1 MVPAQIAPRRGEAD
15 RCTLIMNELNLPP
28 TIPSADALPT
38 AIQIATSS
46 ASVSREHAL
55 TLLHYVAV
63 GRRWE
68 DSART
73 GWDRAAHY
81 DDSATK
87 GWARAADLTAQLDA
101 TAKQRDEAREQRER
115 ADATLYAR
123 LTAKQAELDDALAEL
138 RELDEQHAS
147 DARVASCKLA
157 AKQTEAA
164 LSHQALAEAR
174 AEVDELRGELDRAR
188 EQIVEQQ
195 ASIAAYNANL
205 ANYSRVAC
213 ELVTLRADLRK
224 LGGAQ

>member
-1 MVPAQIAPRRGEAD
+1 
-15 RCTLIMNELNLPP
+15 MNDLNLPP

-73 GWDRAAHY
+73 GWDRAAQY
-81 DDSATK
+81 DDSATN
-87 GWARAADLTAQLDA
+87 GWRRVADLTVQLDE
-101 TAKQRDEAREQRER
+101 TAKQRDEAREQREA

-138 RELDEQHAS
+138 REVDEQRAA
-147 DARVASCKLA
+147 DARVAQCKLA
-157 AKQTEAA
+157 AKETEAS
-164 LSHQALAEAR
+164 LTRQSLAEAR
-174 AEVDELRGELDRAR
+174 AECYDLRRELEEAR
-188 EQIVEQQ
+188 EQIVERE
-195 ASIAAYNANL
+195 ASIATHINSANHHL
-205 ANYSRVAC
+205 HHYSRVC
-213 ELVTLRADLRK
+213 RELEALRAELRK